1 MERTLKLLPFGP
13 RLWTRELARKARAR
27 VKAELEAMEEGD
39 ALVLDMKGVEA
50 FDYSFANELF
60 GNTILEL
67 PVSHKGR
74 FVLVENL
81 TPYTRENLV
90 KALESMSLVMLERT
104 TKGLRLIGET
114 HPADVETFGAIA
126 KGRTMT
132 TAAELSRALQVNLN
146 AMNERLSKLVDLGLV
161 RREKV
166 ASAAGRAQF
175 AYAVPD

>member
-1 MERTLKLLPFGP
+1 
-13 RLWTRELARKARAR
+13 
-27 VKAELEAMEEGD
+27 LEAMEEGD
-39 ALVLDMKGVEA
+39 ALILDMKGVEA

-67 PVSHKGR
+67 PGSHQGR

-126 KGRTMT
+126 KAKAMT
-132 TAAELSRALQVNLN
+132 TAAELSRDLQVN
-146 AMNERLSKLVDLGLV
+146 
-161 RREKV
+161 
-166 ASAAGRAQF
+166 
-175 AYAVPD
+175 